1 MALVIPPNFHPPQ
14 HQPQQP
20 LAPKPEVVQLAQT
33 RPIAAQTQ
41 RAVAGPSRARG
52 GEGAKS
58 QEKRGA
64 AETAEQRVDDAAGRG
79 QKPGKRRGGVII
91 DV

>member
-1 MALVIPPNFHPPQ
+1 
-14 HQPQQP
+14 
-20 LAPKPEVVQLAQT
+20 VQLAQT
-33 RPIAAQTQ
+33 RPIATQTQ

-64 AETAEQRVDDAAGRG
+64 AETSEERVEEAGNATQPR
-79 QKPGKRRGGVII
+79 PGKRRGGVTI